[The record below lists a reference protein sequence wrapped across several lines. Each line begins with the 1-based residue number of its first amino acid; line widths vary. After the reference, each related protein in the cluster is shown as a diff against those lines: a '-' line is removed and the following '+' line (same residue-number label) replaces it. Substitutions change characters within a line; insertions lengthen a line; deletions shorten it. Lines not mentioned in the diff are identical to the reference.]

1 MGGPERVR
9 RQLTLFVPDGTAP
22 WLEPLRQTVDPV
34 QFALIAAHVTLCR
47 EDEIA
52 GLDFATLRERL
63 SMASPLALT
72 FGAPRRV
79 DGHGL
84 LLPCVDGAPAFQQLR
99 AQVLDSTAI
108 RTSDA
113 HITLAHP
120 RNPRAAGNVDE
131 RVHALPVPLTVTF
144 PSVALIEQHD
154 GRPWEMRESVVLAG
168 QH

>member
-1 MGGPERVR
+1 MVR
-9 RQLTLFVPDGTAP
+9 RQLTLFVPTGIVP
-22 WLEPLRQTVDPV
+22 WLEPLRHDVDPV
-34 QFALIAAHVTLCR
+34 QSALIAAHVTLCR

-52 GLDFATLRERL
+52 GLNFTTLRERL
-63 SMASPLALT
+63 SQASPLTLV
-72 FGAPRRV
+72 FDAPRRV

-84 LLPCVDGAPAFQQLR
+84 LLPCVAGAPAFQQLR
-99 AQVLDSTAI
+99 AQALDCNTI

-154 GRPWEMRESVVLAG
+154 ARPWETMESVELKGAKR
-168 QH
+168 